1 MFHILLHHKKTHL
14 AGWEAAVSVVNICK
28 SHACTHSFFGKKIF
42 QQKYEEIADILKKT
56 EQYWIVLQMLEV
68 VHKHGKVGKQS
79 LAAGRNGQ
87 LLHQKLIWYLW
98 DHDGASWSPGS

>member
-42 QQKYEEIADILKKT
+42 QQKYEEIADI
-56 EQYWIVLQMLEV
+56 
-68 VHKHGKVGKQS
+68 
-79 LAAGRNGQ
+79 
-87 LLHQKLIWYLW
+87 
-98 DHDGASWSPGS
+98 